1 MQLWNISQAAV
12 DLIDE
17 RIKNFNIECDKK
29 SGGIHAATSLSKF
42 KEYENDLK
50 YKLKTYN
57 YDKLEVLDKAT
68 ADYEIGSSLYY
79 GGILDRGAGHLH
91 PLKYA
96 IGLMNAA
103 ISLGVK
109 AVSYTHLTLPTILRV

>member
-42 KEYENDLK
+42 KEYENDLR

-57 YDKLEVLDKAT
+57 L
-68 ADYEIGSSLYY
+68 SL
-79 GGILDRGAGHLH
+79 IH
-91 PLKYA
+91 
-96 IGLMNAA
+96 
-103 ISLGVK
+103 ISE
-109 AVSYTHLTLPTILRV
+109 PTRP